1 MEQRQR
7 EGACPRFVCAH
18 CGLPVPAG
26 LIDPS
31 QPAQFCCQG
40 CRAVYEM
47 IRGCG
52 LDRFYRLRDAV
63 ETSGIPART
72 THRKYSEFDDAV
84 FRDLYCQALADGTQS
99 VELYL
104 EGVHCAA
111 CVWLIE
117 KLPGVLPGVIESRLD
132 LRRALVHIRW
142 NPSQVGLAQI
152 ARTLDSL
159 GYPPHP
165 AKDARRRELR
175 RQEDRRF
182 LIRIGVAAACTGN
195 VMTLA
200 FALYGGVFTGIEA
213 QYAQLFRWASMAIGM
228 IALVWPGSLFF
239 RGAWAAI
246 RTRTAHL
253 DVPIALG
260 LLAGGAAGILN
271 VVRGRGE
278 IYFDSLTMLVLL
290 LLAGRWLQR
299 RQHCWANDAVELLFS
314 LTPTSARRIE
324 GDRVVNVPLEALQ
337 PDEVVEILAGD
348 SVPADGTVLEGRSS
362 VDQALLTG
370 ESRPVPAVPGDR
382 VYAGTL
388 NGAARLLVRVETVGE
403 QTRAGRLM
411 QLVEQHSRS
420 RAPIVQFADRV
431 AGRFVVIVLALAAV
445 TFGAWL
451 WWDAARAVDNAVAL
465 LIVTCPCALGLATP
479 LAMTIALGRAAKR
492 HILIKGGETLELLSR
507 SGTMFLDKTG
517 TITAGQISVVSWTGD
532 RAAGPLVAALERHSA
547 HGIAQALIAAVESQ
561 AARNCPGAESLAA
574 TDVRQTAG
582 GGIAGTVAGRRVI
595 VGSPKFVLGCG
606 ATVDE
611 ALSAAQQHAVSSGW
625 TPVLAAVDGRCVA
638 VVALGDPIRG
648 DAGQA
653 IGQLRNLGWR
663 LRILS
668 GDHPQAVAA
677 IAGALE
683 IDAADAFGGVPP
695 EEKVLHVRQ
704 ARAQGPVVMIGDGVN
719 DAAALSA
726 AEVGI
731 AVHGGAEASLAAAHV
746 CLDRP
751 GLTPMVELVQAA
763 RNTLRAIR
771 RCLAASLCYNA
782 VAASLAMSG
791 LISPLLAAVLM
802 PISSFTMLALAY
814 SARTFG
820 DDP

>member
-1 MEQRQR
+1 MALET
-7 EGACPRFVCAH
+7 CAH

-31 QPAQFCCQG
+31 QTAQFCCHG

-52 LDRFYRLRDAV
+52 LDRFYRLRETADA
-63 ETSGIPART
+63 SASPARIT
-72 THRKYSEFDDAV
+72 QRKYSEFDDAV
-84 FRDLYCQALADGTQS
+84 FRDLYYQALGDGTQS

-111 CVWLIE
+111 CVWLVE
-117 KLPGVLPGVIESRLD
+117 KLPRILPGVIESRLD
-132 LRRALVHIRW
+132 IRRSLVHIRW
-142 NPSQVGLAQI
+142 EESQVGLAQI

-165 AKDARRRELR
+165 AKDARKRELH

-182 LIRIGVAAACTGN
+182 LIRIGVAAACAGN

-228 IALVWPGSLFF
+228 VALVWPGSLFF
-239 RGAWAAI
+239 RGAWAAL

-253 DVPIALG
+253 DLPIALG

-271 VVRGRGE
+271 VVRAEGE

-299 RQHCWANDAVELLFS
+299 RQQCWANDAVELLFS

-324 GDRVVNVPLEALQ
+324 GEQVVNVPLEAVR
-337 PDEVVEILAGD
+337 PGDVVEVLAGD
-348 SVPADGTVLEGRSS
+348 SIPADGAILEGCSNL
-362 VDQALLTG
+362 DQALLTG
-370 ESRPVPAVPGDR
+370 ESQLVPVAPGDR

-388 NGAARLLVRVETVGE
+388 NCAARLVVRVEAVGE
-403 QTRAGRLM
+403 QTRAGKLM
-411 QLVEQHSRS
+411 QLVEHHSRS
-420 RAPIVQFADRV
+420 RAPIVQFADRI
-431 AGRFVVIVLALAAV
+431 AGRFVVVVLVLAAI
-445 TFGAWL
+445 TFGLWL
-451 WWDAARAVDNAVAL
+451 WLDAARAVDHAVAL

-479 LAMTIALGRAAKR
+479 LAMTVALGRAAKR
-492 HILIKGGETLELLSR
+492 HILIKGGETLELLSQ
-507 SGTMFLDKTG
+507 SGTILLDKTG
-517 TITAGQISVVSWTGD
+517 TITAGQTSVVSWTGD
-532 RAAGPLVAALERHSA
+532 ESARPLVAALERHSA
-547 HGIAQALIAAVESQ
+547 HPFAQALVAAVESQ
-561 AARNCPGAESLAA
+561 PYGSRSGLDSFPVS
-574 TDVRQTAG
+574 DVQQTAG
-582 GGIAGTVAGRRVI
+582 SGIAGTVDGRRV
-595 VGSPKFVLGCG
+595 VAGSPRFVRSCG
-606 ATVDE
+606 ATIDE
-611 ALSAAQQHAVSSGW
+611 RLTAAEQDAISCGA
-625 TPVLAAVDGRCVA
+625 TPVLVAVDGRCVA
-638 VVALGDPIRG
+638 AVALGDPIRS

-653 IGQLRNLGWR
+653 VGSLRKLGWR
-663 LRILS
+663 LRVVS
-668 GDHPQAVAA
+668 GDHPQVVAA

-683 IDAADAFGGVPP
+683 IEAADAFGGVAP
-695 EEKVLHVRQ
+695 EEKVLHVRE
-704 ARAQGPVVMIGDGVN
+704 AGGSGPVVMIGDGVN

-726 AEVGI
+726 ADVGI

-751 GLTPMVELVQAA
+751 GLAPIVELVHAA

-771 RCLAASLCYNA
+771 RCMVASLCYNA
-782 VAASLAMSG
+782 IAASLAMAG

-814 SARTFG
+814 GARTFG
-820 DDP
+820 ESP